1 LMGKTKNG
9 FRFTPAIYTYAY
21 NIRFKGGEGVLNDI
35 RGKSRGT
42 GNAIDIYD
50 LNIPLPSVNSLLN
63 HSYPINYDPNPDNF
77 NTRRIL
83 DGIPKETKKNSLF
96 LLAADEISIQPQ
108 LVHINNYGLVG
119 LVVDCYEKNISAFVE
134 LHKEDQIYKKLATEV
149 MQIMLISI
157 DGKCATPLSFI
168 YTRKANQKVTKD
180 YFIQLIKLLEREG
193 INVIG
198 GTTDGYLDTSFQ
210 GSMNKKYKEYLHFYD
225 FIHLLKRF
233 RNCLTKKHLY
243 FNSRGSIY
251 KFSDVANVILKY
263 EPFIKDV
270 GGTNEAKKVIHYTDI
285 MDLAPVINLMKGA
298 EALLKYK
305 NPKSPELKQKVSFFA
320 NYLLNMKKIYDI
332 FNSGKLLNLT
342 GLEAGVEKLL
352 SSSKYFSNLYY
363 ANKRKKRKI

>member
-1 LMGKTKNG
+1 MVIHAQGCCGTINGASSSVECSKLNELNKENRKLFDTVKEIVEKKNGIDPKVLEIMKNFVESVEKLGEDVKIPFSIELACNSFKNLMKKTKNG
-9 FRFTPAIYTYAY
+9 FRFTPAIYAYAY

-83 DGIPKETKKNSLF
+83 DGIPEEIKKNSLF

-180 YFIQLIKLLEREG
+180 YFIQLIKLEREG

-210 GSMNKKYKEYLHFYD
+210 GSMNKEYKEYLHFYD

-233 RNCLTKKHLY
+233 RNCLTK
-243 FNSRGSIY
+243 N
-251 KFSDVANVILKY
+251 
-263 EPFIKDV
+263 
-270 GGTNEAKKVIHYTDI
+270 T
-285 MDLAPVINLMKGA
+285 
-298 EALLKYK
+298 
-305 NPKSPELKQKVSFFA
+305 SF
-320 NYLLNMKKIYDI
+320 
-332 FNSGKLLNLT
+332 
-342 GLEAGVEKLL
+342 
-352 SSSKYFSNLYY
+352 
-363 ANKRKKRKI
+363 